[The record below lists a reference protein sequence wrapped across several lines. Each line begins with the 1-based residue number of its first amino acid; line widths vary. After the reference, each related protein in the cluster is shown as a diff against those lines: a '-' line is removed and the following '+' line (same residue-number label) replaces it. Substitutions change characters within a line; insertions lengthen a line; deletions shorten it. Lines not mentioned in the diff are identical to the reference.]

1 MCYTGYKFVIIFF
14 SLLMIDLA
22 IGQERVDFYPNGILN
37 MKQSVDVGDNIPEL
51 FFYKPTH
58 QDKDKVFLI
67 IPGGGYARVAMSH
80 EGHDVAKRLKD
91 LGYASYVLRYRL
103 PVDSQMLDKRIAPIQ
118 DAQTALAYIREH
130 GDRHGIT
137 GNKVGVLGFSAGG
150 HLASTLSTHFNI
162 SYIGEGEY
170 RNLRPDF
177 SVLVYP
183 VITMSEGTTHLGSK
197 KNLIGPVFDE
207 QDVLR
212 FSNEKQ
218 VGSITPAT
226 YLVHA
231 VDDKVV
237 PIANSLLYQKALDDF
252 GISNTLYRYEE
263 GGHGFGLTNKK
274 ESGDWLEA
282 MLIWLEGQSLEAKTL
297 EVKK

>member
-1 MCYTGYKFVIIFF
+1 MCHTAYKFVIIFF
-14 SLLMIDLA
+14 SVLMIDLA

-37 MKQSVDVGDNIPEL
+37 IKQSVDVGDNVPEL
-51 FFYKPTH
+51 FLYKPMG
-58 QDKDKVFLI
+58 QRKDKVFLI
-67 IPGGGYARVAMSH
+67 IPGGGYARVAMGH
-80 EGHDVAKRLKD
+80 EGHDVAKRLRD

-118 DAQTALAYIREH
+118 DAQTALTYIREH
-130 GDRHGIT
+130 GEHHGVK

-162 SYIGEGEY
+162 SYIGGDKHY
-170 RNLRPDF
+170 NLRPDF
-177 SVLVYP
+177 SILVYP
-183 VITMSEGTTHLGSK
+183 VITMSEGTTHVGSK
-197 KNLIGPVFDE
+197 KNLIGPIFDE
-207 QDVLR
+207 RDVAR
-212 FSNEKQ
+212 FSNEQQ

-231 VDDKVV
+231 ADDKVV
-237 PIANSLLYQKALDDF
+237 PIANSLLYQKALDAF
-252 GISNTLYRYEE
+252 GVPNALYRYEE

-274 ESGDWLEA
+274 ESGDWFTA
-282 MLIWLEGQSLEAKTL
+282 MLIWLESQSLEIESP